1 MESPTRPSVLPA
13 AGGFP
18 IALVVALAA
27 LGITDR
33 LIWSYAPLLRFC
45 ARYAPLY
52 SAKDYPMRTAAHVG
66 LLPSDDEQPPILL
79 LGSSQVYEGVECA
92 PFERRFPGRTCE
104 NLGIAAGTPSDVLYL
119 LGRADLRT
127 RKRVTIM
134 AFFQSTLHK
143 GPKPAYT
150 DLTTLRLLVRSGALF
165 HMNPGEWLDV
175 VDGELQTFSET
186 LRMSASLKE
195 VWRFVSR
202 DPMAALR
209 RQLPKPQLRLFLP
222 RPRSELA
229 AMMGKILDPEAT
241 PGRFT
246 RLHELAIEAIISGE
260 ARRGNRLIVFDYPTH
275 DGYETIVTPE
285 ANLHYRRLLDRLAAR
300 KEVTLVR
307 RADLP
312 QLQDSD
318 FRDLVHVLPSGRAKI
333 SDGLAQILARTEA
346 APGP

>member
-1 MESPTRPSVLPA
+1 MQSPTRPSVLPA

-18 IALVVALAA
+18 IALVVAIAA

-52 SAKDYPMRTAAHVG
+52 SAKDYPMRTAARVR
-66 LLPSDDEQPPILL
+66 LLPAHDEQPPILL
-79 LGSSQVYEGVECA
+79 LGSSQVYEGLECA

-104 NLGIAAGTPSDVLYL
+104 NLGIAAGTPLDVLYL
-119 LGRADLRT
+119 LDRADQRT
-127 RKRVTIM
+127 RRRVGVV
-134 AFFQSTLHK
+134 AFFPSTLHK

-150 DLTTLRLLVRSGALF
+150 DLTALRLLVRSGALF
-165 HMNPGEWLDV
+165 HMNPQEWLDV
-175 VDGELQTFSET
+175 VDGELQSFSET

-195 VWRFVSR
+195 VWRFVEQ

-209 RQLPKPQLRLFLP
+209 NQLPPPHRRPFLP
-222 RPRSELA
+222 RPRKELE

-246 RLHELAIEAIISGE
+246 RLNELAIEAIISGE
-260 ARRGNRLIVFDYPTH
+260 ARRGNHLVVVDCPTH

-307 RADLP
+307 RVDLP
-312 QLQDSD
+312 QLQDGD

-333 SDGLAQILARTEA
+333 SDGLAQILARIEA
-346 APGP
+346 EPRP